1 MEKRWTRRFGCK
13 VWGVHFGPQL
23 NKRIRVDHKTGEY
36 FEIGKLAPTTYKK
49 VMSET
54 RKIQEKMKDCFG
66 VGVPKDQETLV
77 LYKGDSNEGSVKGR
91 VVEMDYE
98 RPSFFSQNLLQKEH
112 GNPATQETV
121 RPSGLG

>member
-1 MEKRWTRRFGCK
+1 
-13 VWGVHFGPQL
+13 
-23 NKRIRVDHKTGEY
+23 
-36 FEIGKLAPTTYKK
+36 
-49 VMSET
+49 MSET

-77 LYKGDSNEGSVKGR
+77 LYKGESNEGSLKAR

-112 GNPATQETV
+112 GKPAIQETV